1 MLANMQEGMR
11 GYFDELSKQRSFRGI
26 QEVLVKEINNSD
38 SKKYAIL
45 TTTDSF
51 YRYKEAV
58 KELIEENLEKTEAR
72 KYSFETELLKRKRK
86 IRGNLIVCEE

>member
-38 SKKYAIL
+38 SKKICDIDYNRQLFIDTKKL
-45 TTTDSF
+45 
-51 YRYKEAV
+51 
-58 KELIEENLEKTEAR
+58 
-72 KYSFETELLKRKRK
+72 
-86 IRGNLIVCEE
+86 